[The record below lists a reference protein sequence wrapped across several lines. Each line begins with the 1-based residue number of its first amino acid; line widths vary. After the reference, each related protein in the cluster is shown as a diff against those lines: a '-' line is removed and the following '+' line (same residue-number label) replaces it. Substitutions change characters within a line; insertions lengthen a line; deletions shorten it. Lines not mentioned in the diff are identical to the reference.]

1 MLDPV
6 SGLAFQVP
14 LVREASEKLRLVPAE
29 VWDWKGVAQDQG
41 QEAAQWLSGYLG
53 SPARLLRYVGAPP
66 APKMWPCAVNPVCHH
81 YCLNTKN
88 VVVLSVAVPCTAPH
102 LGLRLWD
109 LRL

>member
-53 SPARLLRYVGAPP
+53 SPARLLRYVGAPLISVSGWP
-66 APKMWPCAVNPVCHH
+66 PLMPKRGCGA
-81 YCLNTKN
+81 
-88 VVVLSVAVPCTAPH
+88 
-102 LGLRLWD
+102 
-109 LRL
+109 